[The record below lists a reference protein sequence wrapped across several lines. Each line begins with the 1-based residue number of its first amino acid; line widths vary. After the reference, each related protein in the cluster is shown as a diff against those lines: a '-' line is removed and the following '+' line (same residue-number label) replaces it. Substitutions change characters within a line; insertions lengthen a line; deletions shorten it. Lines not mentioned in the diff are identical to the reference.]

1 MLMNVYEY
9 NVAVKGENIAGF
21 DNLDDAKEFAV
32 LQAERKHCSVDVVN
46 ALTGEV
52 HLCLV
57 CYRWVKYNEADERLE
72 EYFDIKVEWD
82 S

>member
-1 MLMNVYEY
+1 MLMHVYEY
-9 NVAVKGENIAGF
+9 NVAVKGENVAGF

-46 ALTGEV
+46 AFTGEV

>member
-9 NVAVKGENIAGF
+9 NVAVKGENKAGF
-21 DNLDDAKEFAV
+21 DNLDEAKDYAIA
-32 LQAERKHCSVDVVN
+32 QAEKHHCSVDVVN
-46 ALTGEV
+46 AFTGEV

-57 CYRWVKYNEADERLE
+57 CYRWVKYNEAEECLE
-72 EYFDIKVEWD
+72 ELFDIKVEWD

>member
-9 NVAVKGENIAGF
+9 NVAVKNENVAGF
-21 DNLDDAKEFAV
+21 DNLDDAKEFAMF
-32 LQAERKHCSVDVVN
+32 QAERKHCSVNVIN

-52 HLCLV
+52 HLSLE
-57 CYRWVKYNEADERLE
+57 CYRWVKYNEADECLE
-72 EYFDIKVEWD
+72 ERFDIKVEWD